1 MIKQILQALGH
12 FLSYLF
18 PLKMP
23 IFMRAFCSHLYTGF
37 ARRRFA
43 GFGVGSLIG
52 YPVSD
57 IAGAS
62 CIHVGRHTEIA
73 TGVLLST
80 WPGRI
85 TETRVL
91 KIGDNCHIG
100 QSNQISAAVRIEIG
114 DNLLTGPN
122 VLIVD
127 NAHGCSDRKL
137 LDIPPSERP
146 LYSKGEIKIGKNVW
160 LGANVCILPGV
171 HIGDGVTVAAGSVVT
186 HDIPAYSVAAG
197 VPARVIKTLQS

>member
-62 CIHVGRHTEIA
+62 CIHVGRHIREKWSA
-73 TGVLLST
+73 LCGKEVWSSMQEGEVFGVSL
-80 WPGRI
+80 
-85 TETRVL
+85 
-91 KIGDNCHIG
+91 
-100 QSNQISAAVRIEIG
+100 
-114 DNLLTGPN
+114 
-122 VLIVD
+122 
-127 NAHGCSDRKL
+127 
-137 LDIPPSERP
+137 
-146 LYSKGEIKIGKNVW
+146 
-160 LGANVCILPGV
+160 
-171 HIGDGVTVAAGSVVT
+171 
-186 HDIPAYSVAAG
+186 
-197 VPARVIKTLQS
+197 